1 MIGHEL
7 TGAYGIDHARTLSIV
22 LPAVMR
28 VKRQQKREKLL
39 QYAARVWQIT
49 EGDEDER
56 IAKAIQCTESFFEK
70 MQVPIRLSD
79 VKLGIADIDVLMSN
93 LAKHG
98 MTKLGEHG
106 DISLEVSREI
116 LMQAL

>member
-1 MIGHEL
+1 
-7 TGAYGIDHARTLSIV
+7 
-22 LPAVMR
+22 
-28 VKRQQKREKLL
+28 
-39 QYAARVWQIT
+39 
-49 EGDEDER
+49 
-56 IAKAIQCTESFFEK
+56 

-79 VKLGIADIDVLMSN
+79 VKLGITDIDILMSN

-106 DISLEVSREI
+106 DISLDVSREI